1 MTIIDT
7 HSCTVPGLGVGA
19 FHKHDMHGI
28 NQRRAVEKLRELAR
42 KAICARLILAAGDDP
57 LWPITDTGSID
68 RRLLDDTFRDR
79 CVANPSIV
87 LPRNLG
93 SASSESQN
101 GNNVDSPY
109 GHYAPHG
116 STPLRLSRPPTSRAL
131 SPLSRSDR
139 RNCQL
144 RVGG

>member
-79 CVANPSIV
+79 CRESLHRASKK
-87 LPRNLG
+87 LG
-93 SASSESQN
+93 L
-101 GNNVDSPY
+101 GIF
-109 GHYAPHG
+109 
-116 STPLRLSRPPTSRAL
+116 
-131 SPLSRSDR
+131 
-139 RNCQL
+139 
-144 RVGG
+144 RVPE